1 MSDQDEKQYGA
12 QQGEEGSGSS
22 EQAAR
27 QEEVDRSGPQWWEL
41 RPSTE
46 TIEANEAKIEAAKAV
61 LADRRAGGTA
71 SAEVAAAAEPGLG
84 ANVTAGDNGSG
95 RTASI
100 SRKTNETDIKL
111 SFNVDG
117 TGRSEI
123 ETDVPFLNHMLDLFT
138 KHGQF
143 DLRVE
148 AHGDIDIDDHH
159 TVEDI
164 GICLGQT
171 LREALGDKRG
181 IKRYA
186 SVFVPMDEALAQV
199 IVDMSNRPHFEYRAQ
214 YPSAQV
220 GSFSTELVHEFLW
233 KLALEARMTL
243 HVIVHYGH
251 NTHHMIE
258 AVFKALGRALDE
270 ATSIDPRV
278 QGVPSTKGVL

>member
-1 MSDQDEKQYGA
+1 MGNENNKA
-12 QQGEEGSGSS
+12 ERTGS
-22 EQAAR
+22 
-27 QEEVDRSGPQWWEL
+27 V
-41 RPSTE
+41 
-46 TIEANEAKIEAAKAV
+46 
-61 LADRRAGGTA
+61 
-71 SAEVAAAAEPGLG
+71 
-84 ANVTAGDNGSG
+84 
-95 RTASI
+95 
-100 SRKTNETDIKL
+100 SRKTNETDIQL
-111 SFNVDG
+111 SFAVDG
-117 TGRSEI
+117 TGQAEI

-143 DLRVE
+143 DLNVQAR
-148 AHGDIDIDDHH
+148 GDVDIDDHH

-171 LREALGDKRG
+171 FLEALGDKKG

-199 IVDMSNRPHFEYRAQ
+199 IIDLSNRPHFEYRAE
-214 YPSAQV
+214 YPSQQV

-233 KLALEARMTL
+233 KFALEARMTL
-243 HVIVHYGH
+243 HVIVHYGQ

-278 QGVPSTKGVL
+278 TGVPSTKGVL

>member
-1 MSDQDEKQYGA
+1 MAEQDKGIA
-12 QQGEEGSGSS
+12 
-22 EQAAR
+22 
-27 QEEVDRSGPQWWEL
+27 
-41 RPSTE
+41 
-46 TIEANEAKIEAAKAV
+46 
-61 LADRRAGGTA
+61 
-71 SAEVAAAAEPGLG
+71 
-84 ANVTAGDNGSG
+84 
-95 RTASI
+95 RTARVA
-100 SRKTNETDIKL
+100 RKTNETDITL
-111 SFNVDG
+111 AFQVDG
-117 TGRSEI
+117 TGVSEI
-123 ETDVPFLNHMLDLFT
+123 QTDVPFLNHMLDLFT

-143 DLRVE
+143 DLNVV
-148 AHGDIDIDDHH
+148 AKGDIEIDDHH

-199 IVDMSNRPHFEYRAQ
+199 VIDISNRPHFEYRAQ
-214 YPSAQV
+214 YPSQNV
-220 GSFSTELVHEFLW
+220 GSFDTQLVQEFLW
-233 KLALEARMTL
+233 KFALEARITL
-243 HVIVHYGH
+243 HVIVHYGQ